1 MCTLPTKNRRLS
13 SWRFCVVLDTLSGNA
28 VFCSLL
34 GLALSLVN
42 WATEKECLFFFFL
55 SRFFLKT
62 NSYSESNKISRCN
75 FFWSLYTGLCKIT
88 QVCKLAP
95 SQMSLSFLFV
105 FFLTLASHNLL
116 SLFLSKTE
124 PRSMEQKEWGK
135 AEGLV
140 GRNSGRWM
148 CHPQDSETCSK
159 ET

>member
-42 WATEKECLFFFFL
+42 WATEKECLFIFL

-62 NSYSESNKISRCN
+62 HSYSESNKTSRCN
-75 FFWSLYTGLCKIT
+75 FFEVYIQAYVKLLKCESWRLVKWACHFSL
-88 QVCKLAP
+88 
-95 SQMSLSFLFV
+95 V

-116 SLFLSKTE
+116 SFFLSKTD
-124 PRSMEQKEWGK
+124 PRSLEQKEWGK

-140 GRNSGRWM
+140 RRNSGRWM

-159 ET
+159 DT